1 MGLIANFAKLGVA
14 KKIYDELKKP
24 ENQAKIKSAV
34 SSATD
39 KAKTTA
45 QTRRRGMRPV
55 NRRGTGPQNP

>member
-1 MGLIANFAKLGVA
+1 MGLIANIAKLGVA

-24 ENQAKIKSAV
+24 DNQAKIKSAL

-45 QTRRRGMRPV
+45 QTRRRTMRPV
-55 NRRGTGPQNP
+55 DRQDQ

>member
-14 KKIYDELKKP
+14 KKVYDELKKP

-45 QTRRRGMRPV
+45 Q
-55 NRRGTGPQNP
+55 NRRKGARTNLH